1 MKLKTK
7 SKLITAA
14 AALLIAALIV
24 CDSRYNLQTTRYSI
38 SSGKLPLQFDGFRI
52 VHLSDLHGM
61 EFGEDNE
68 RLIACVAEQ
77 KPDIIA
83 LTGDMAENPRQMAV
97 VEGLLKGICS
107 IAPVYYVSGN
117 HEWAGGCAEEME
129 QLMKKYGVH
138 CLKNS
143 YELIE
148 KGDGRLVIAGVD
160 DPNGRADMI
169 KPDELAR
176 QLRSEYP
183 EEYVIWLGHR
193 NYWVEQYPELPVDL
207 ILSGHAHGGIVRL
220 PFLGGL
226 LSTKHKLGAEYEM
239 GLYYSGEYCM
249 EVSRGLGNSISVP
262 RFLNRPEVVTI
273 VLGSEK
279 QA

>member
-14 AALLIAALIV
+14 AALLLAAFIV
-24 CDSRYNLQTTRYSI
+24 CDSKYSLQTTRYSL
-38 SSGKLPLQFDGFRI
+38 SSEKLPLQFDGFRI

-68 RLIACVAEQ
+68 RLIARVAEQ

-83 LTGDMAENPRQMAV
+83 LTGDMAADVLQMDAV
-97 VEGLLKGICS
+97 ESLLKGICS

-117 HEWAGGCAEEME
+117 HEWAGGCAYEME
-129 QLMKKYGVH
+129 QLMAEYGVH

-148 KGDGRLVIAGVD
+148 KGDGRIVIAGVD

-169 KPDELAR
+169 RPEALAE
-176 QLRSEYP
+176 QLRNEYP

-193 NYWVEQYPELPVDL
+193 NYWVERYPQLPVDL

-220 PFLGGL
+220 PFIGGL
-226 LSTKHKLGAEYEM
+226 LSTKHSLGAEYET

-249 EVSRGLGNSISVP
+249 EVSRGLGNSIFIP
-262 RFLNRPEVVTI
+262 RFLNRPELVTI
-273 VLGSEK
+273 ILGSEK
-279 QA
+279 QS

>member
-14 AALLIAALIV
+14 AALLLTALIV
-24 CDSRYNLQTTRYSI
+24 CDSKYSIQTTRYALNSE
-38 SSGKLPLQFDGFRI
+38 KLPLQFDGFRI
-52 VHLSDLHGM
+52 AHLSDLHGM
-61 EFGEDNE
+61 AFGENNE

-77 KPDIIA
+77 KPDLIV
-83 LTGDMAENPRQMAV
+83 LTGDMAGNFLQMEAV
-97 VEGLLKGICS
+97 ESLLKGICA

-117 HEWAGGCAEEME
+117 HEWAGGCAYEME
-129 QLMKKYGVH
+129 RLMTEYGVH

-148 KGDGRLVIAGVD
+148 KGDGRIVIAGVE

-169 KPDELAR
+169 KPDELAE
-176 QLRSEYP
+176 QLRAEYP

-193 NYWVEQYPELPVDL
+193 NYWVEQYPHLPVDL

-220 PFLGGL
+220 PFIGGL
-226 LSTKHKLGAEYEM
+226 LSTKHKLGAEYEK
-239 GLYYSGEYCM
+239 GQYSSGEYCM
-249 EVSRGLGNSISVP
+249 VVSRGLGNSIPVP

-273 VLGSEK
+273 VLGSE
-279 QA
+279 QS